1 MTEKPVLIYSRGNSD
16 IWLKDKN
23 VHLSFRKFL
32 YMTYIELFQNQ
43 KFMRYTFPLDNIL
56 SLKIDAKRKTEM

>member
-1 MTEKPVLIYSRGNSD
+1 MTEKPVLIYSQGNSD

-32 YMTYIELFQNQ
+32 YMTNIELFQNQ